1 MKLFISCDMEGISGV
16 TGPDDVDPRK
26 DAYQRFRKIMTGD
39 VNAAVEGALLSGVDD
54 VLVNDSHDGMRNI
67 LIEELNPRAQLIS
80 GFTKPLC
87 MMEGIDNS
95 FDLAMYVGY
104 HAMAGTAAAVM
115 NHTFYGREVDDVWI
129 NDKLVGETAI
139 NSGIAGYFGVP
150 VGAVAGDD
158 KVTKEAASLL
168 GNIETAVV
176 KEGIDRYVAKC
187 LPLNASR
194 ERIRNAAKKAVERRK
209 EFKPLKYPSPVTF
222 KIRFAST
229 SEAATACL
237 LPMVKSD
244 DPRTVSFTQD
254 DYLDAFHMYLGILA
268 LGSTARNEIFG

>member
-104 HAMAGTAAAVM
+104 HAMAGTEGAVM